1 MNNFTKS
8 FKQQAEELEQK
19 QLTQKELKFWK
30 LSKDA
35 LAIAFF
41 LCLIG
46 CAIELLIK

>member
-35 LAIAFF
+35 LAIAVF

-46 CAIELLIK
+46 AAIDLLIK